1 MGEVMIGPDD
11 AVDLHLHT
19 RYSDGQW
26 RPEAL
31 FDHVAARGFRV
42 VAVTDHDRVD
52 RMARLRALGSVRGI
66 HVLAGVEVSA
76 NWRGE
81 TAHLLCYARE
91 RFGAALG
98 RLVRRTVRRQ
108 LENTRA
114 VHAELRRRGY
124 DFAGQAEA
132 LAGQRGQVR
141 RPIDNARLLEVHSY
155 APDAARAMAM
165 IVDAGYRMV
174 TVPLAEAVAAAH
186 MAGALALLAHPGRGG
201 GELHRYEAEEVRA
214 MLAEMPLDGIET
226 RYPAHSE
233 RDTAAYEALAREYGL
248 LTSAG
253 SDSHGPGGQLPIA
266 YPAHACGALLA
277 RCGVGVA

>member
-1 MGEVMIGPDD
+1 MLGPDD

-31 FDHVAARGFRV
+31 FDHLAARGFRV

-52 RMARLRALGSVRGI
+52 RVARMRALGGARGI
-66 HVLAGVEVSA
+66 YVLAGVEVSA
-76 NWRGE
+76 SWHGE
-81 TAHLLCYARE
+81 TAHLLCYAAE
-91 RFGAALG
+91 SFGAALG

-124 DFAGQAEA
+124 DFPGQAEA

-141 RPIDNARLLEVHSY
+141 RPIDNARLLEAHGY
-155 APDAARAMAM
+155 APDAERAMAM
-165 IVDAGYRMV
+165 IVDAGYRMI
-174 TVPLAEAVAAAH
+174 TAPLGEAVAAAH

-201 GELHRYEAEEVRA
+201 GELHRYEADEVQA
-214 MLAEMPLDGIET
+214 MLAEIPLDGLET
-226 RYPAHSE
+226 HYPAHSE
-233 RDTAAYEALAREYGL
+233 RDAAAYEELARDYGL
-248 LTSAG
+248 LASAG
-253 SDSHGPGGQLPIA
+253 SDSHGPGGRLPIA
-266 YPAHACGALLA
+266 YPARACGALLA
-277 RCGVGVA
+277 RCGVAVA

>member
-1 MGEVMIGPDD
+1 MGEVMIRADD

-31 FDHVAARGFRV
+31 FDHLAGRGFRV

-52 RMARLRALGSVRGI
+52 RVARMRALGGARGI

-76 NWRGE
+76 SWRGE
-81 TAHLLCYARE
+81 TAHLLCYAPE
-91 RFGAALG
+91 GFGAALG
-98 RLVRRTVRRQ
+98 QLVRRTVRRQ

-124 DFAGQAEA
+124 DFPGQAEA
-132 LAGQRGQVR
+132 LAGQRGRVR
-141 RPIDNARLLEVHSY
+141 RPIDNARLLEVHGY
-155 APDAARAMAM
+155 ARDGAQAMAM
-165 IVDAGYRMV
+165 IVDAGYRMI
-174 TVPLAEAVAAAH
+174 TAPLAEAVAAAH

-201 GELHRYEAEEVRA
+201 GELHRYEAGDVRA

-233 RDTAAYEALAREYGL
+233 RDTMVYEALACEYGL
-248 LTSAG
+248 LASAG

-266 YPAHACGALLA
+266 YPARVCGALLV
-277 RCGVGVA
+277 RCGIGVA

>member
-1 MGEVMIGPDD
+1 MIGPDD
-11 AVDLHLHT
+11 AVDLQLHT

-31 FDHVAARGFRV
+31 FDHLAARGFRV

-52 RMARLRALGSVRGI
+52 QIARMRALGRARGI
-66 HVLAGVEVSA
+66 NVLAGVEVSA
-76 NWRGE
+76 SWRGE
-81 TAHLLCYARE
+81 TAHLLCYAPVSI
-91 RFGAALG
+91 GGALG

-114 VHAELRRRGY
+114 VHAELRQRGY
-124 DFAGQAEA
+124 AFPRQAEA

-141 RPIDNARLLEVHSY
+141 RPIDNARLLEAHGY
-155 APDAARAMAM
+155 ARDAARAMAL
-165 IVDAGYRMV
+165 IVEAGYRMV
-174 TVPLAEAVAAAH
+174 TAPLAEAVAAAH
-186 MAGALALLAHPGRGG
+186 AAGALALLAHPGRGD
-201 GELHRYEAEEVRA
+201 GELHRYETEDVRA

-233 RDTAAYEALAREYGL
+233 QDSAAYEALAQDYGL

-253 SDSHGPGGQLPIA
+253 SDSHGSDGRLPIA
-266 YPAHACGALLA
+266 YPARVCGALLA
-277 RCGVGVA
+277 RCGVAIA